1 VVQETIDPDAEDLG
15 LLSSVDATLDEVGSL
30 ISEVRL
36 RGGLQRAMI
45 GAQTVNVYLNDR
57 EPWKT
62 ATTDLART
70 GTTLAVAVE
79 AIAGIAVA
87 LYPYMPFTTVKLLNA
102 FGVEMGEH
110 GPAWARPSIPAATRL
125 GELGP
130 LYAKMEPFDDDE

>member
-1 VVQETIDPDAEDLG
+1 
-15 LLSSVDATLDEVGSL
+15 
-30 ISEVRL
+30 
-36 RGGLQRAMI
+36 MI

-102 FGVEMGEH
+102 FGVEMGED